1 MRSWGCTD
9 ASAEG
14 AGVRGSEELGWGAL
28 VPWGAAILHHSKEQR
43 LHFLFF
49 PECQM
54 RWFGFAMTVFG
65 RKSSSLQLHTES
77 THGHSIAAHV
87 TRC

>member
-14 AGVRGSEELGWGAL
+14 AGVRGSEKLECTSAFGGL
-28 VPWGAAILHHSKEQR
+28 PSYTTPKSKGFT
-43 LHFLFF
+43 FLFF

-54 RWFGFAMTVFG
+54 RWFRFAMTVFG

-77 THGHSIAAHV
+77 THGHSIAAYV
-87 TRC
+87 TWC